1 MSIVGEDINNAY
13 SMKMVL
19 PNTSL
24 GYKLNNQYN
33 NFPPLMS
40 DGRGMRSWQ
49 PEAVINNNVIKENNI
64 KTNWEYRNY
73 LTNNGKEIL
82 QINTRESYN
91 DIGYN
96 NHKYGNVTNYNNYTS
111 PYLYTSITDTNPN
124 IQTSDLKQI
133 YLSREQLNS
142 LKIIPTV
149 NT

>member
-13 SMKMVL
+13 SMKMFL

-40 DGRGMRSWQ
+40 DGRVLHSWQ

-96 NHKYGNVTNYNNYTS
+96 NNKYGNVTNDNNYTS

-124 IQTSDLKQI
+124 IQTSDLKQM